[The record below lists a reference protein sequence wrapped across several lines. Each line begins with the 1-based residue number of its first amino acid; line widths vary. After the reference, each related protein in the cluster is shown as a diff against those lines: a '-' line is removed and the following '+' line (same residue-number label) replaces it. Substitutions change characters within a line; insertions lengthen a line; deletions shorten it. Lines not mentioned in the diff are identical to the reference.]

1 MTGQNARR
9 LVQGVLV
16 SLNGVI
22 SEPGEWA
29 GPYFGPGAAQ
39 RSLDVLRRSAAMVMG
54 RGTYEVFS
62 QQWPGTPGE
71 YAGYLNAMP
80 KYVYSSTLTDAQWTN
95 TSVIREDA
103 VAAVAALKQTPG
115 ADLIMYG
122 HGRLGHALCAAGL
135 VDELHLSVLP
145 VFVADG
151 TPFFRPFDRPRAWQ
165 LTGASVDT
173 ELGVAELTYRP
184 DPRRP

>member
-62 QQWPGTPGE
+62 RQWPGTPGE
-71 YAGYLNAMP
+71 YAGYLLVFP
-80 KYVYSSTLTDAQWTN
+80 SF
-95 TSVIREDA
+95 A
-103 VAAVAALKQTPG
+103 VSGGFGLPG
-115 ADLIMYG
+115 
-122 HGRLGHALCAAGL
+122 
-135 VDELHLSVLP
+135 
-145 VFVADG
+145 
-151 TPFFRPFDRPRAWQ
+151 
-165 LTGASVDT
+165 
-173 ELGVAELTYRP
+173 
-184 DPRRP
+184 